1 MEEVASLLAL
11 SGDAARHLA
20 DSEVFPYGPAGLRC
34 RLLIENA
41 HGAPEAARPIAMLG
55 LAANNLLGDEV
66 RRLLNLQSLLLADG
80 LWYLG
85 TSGEGEL
92 QIMALRRYE
101 TSRDIA
107 TAVNL
112 AGLLGWTTLRI
123 LLAHDVSPG
132 SAPADAGST

>member
-34 RLLIENA
+34 RPVRA
-41 HGAPEAARPIAMLG
+41 QGTARSRSPR
-55 LAANNLLGDEV
+55 DRRQHEV